1 MEAEDV
7 VQNSESM
14 GDYLFEKLQ
23 QLKNHEIVGDVR
35 GGKGLLCAVELVKNR
50 ETKEKFEPEFKLSD
64 KATFFMK
71 EHHLFGRA
79 GDVIPIAPPL
89 CINTDE
95 IDHFVSQLDMV
106 ITKLEANF

>member
-1 MEAEDV
+1 MEDENI
-7 VQNSESM
+7 VQNSADM

-23 QLKNHEIVGDVR
+23 QLKTHEIVGDVR

-50 ETKEKFEPEFKLSD
+50 ETKEKFDPEFKLTD
-64 KATFFMK
+64 KANLLMK

-95 IDHFVSQLDMV
+95 IDHFVTQLDMV

>member
-1 MEAEDV
+1 M
-7 VQNSESM
+7 
-14 GDYLFEKLQ
+14 
-23 QLKNHEIVGDVR
+23 GDVR

-50 ETKEKFEPEFKLSD
+50 ETKEKFNPEFKLTD
-64 KATFFMK
+64 KANLLMK

-95 IDHFVSQLDMV
+95 IDHF
-106 ITKLEANF
+106 